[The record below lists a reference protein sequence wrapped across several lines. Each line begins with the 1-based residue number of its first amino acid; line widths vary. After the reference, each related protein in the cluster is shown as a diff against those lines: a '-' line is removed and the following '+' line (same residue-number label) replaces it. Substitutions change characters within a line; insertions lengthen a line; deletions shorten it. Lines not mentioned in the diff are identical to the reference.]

1 MTSGFSRL
9 GLPFAVKRADA
20 RRRWFTLIE
29 IIIAATIFLLIAVAL
44 FTYSSE
50 TGRSWS
56 KIVVERNRFNELLV
70 LDRALD
76 TILRHAVPFVWTDR
90 ETELNPEVPFIVAT
104 GDVLRCAYLHRLNSP
119 EEGAIRFVELSV
131 RDNNLVAT
139 YSDRP
144 FLYWGDVAERE
155 WTSVLATDVSAVSF
169 RYADWNADA
178 SDVWSSRLFWRDEW
192 ETVES
197 ERTDLPL
204 AILVTVHW
212 QDGRVESWLR
222 RSMGSGYRERYGR
235 WEAVDEDR

>member
-1 MTSGFSRL
+1 MTSGFSRMS
-9 GLPFAVKRADA
+9 LPLAGHRAGA
-20 RRRWFTLIE
+20 ERRWFTLLE
-29 IIIAATIFLLIAVAL
+29 IIIAAAVFLLIAVAL
-44 FTYSSE
+44 FSYSSE

-76 TILRHAVPFVWTDR
+76 TILCHAVPFVWTDR
-90 ETELNPEVPFIVAT
+90 EEELSPEVPFIVAT

-131 RDNNLVAT
+131 RDNNLVAA

-169 RYADWNADA
+169 RYADWRSEA
-178 SDVWSSRLFWRDEW
+178 SDVWSGRLFWREEW
-192 ETVES
+192 ETAES

-204 AILVTVHW
+204 AVMVTVYW
-212 QDGRVESWLR
+212 QDGRIESWLR
-222 RSMGSGYRERYGR
+222 RTMGNGYRERYGR
-235 WEAVDEDR
+235 WEAVDEGT